1 MDILQEGYDQRE
13 FCSVKEAAEFL
24 GVSTKTVR
32 NRIAAKTLPAG
43 WNEIGRGKSQW
54 LIKRS
59 DLEAAKAAE
68 GAIVEAVK
76 RGEVAASSHRRPAQ
90 LELFKA
96 IMKQENDTLREE
108 LQAIRQSQERL
119 ERLLIEK
126 DEQLRA
132 LIEERKKPWWKVW

>member
-24 GVSTKTVR
+24 GVSTKTIR

-54 LIKRS
+54 LIKKV

-76 RGEVAASSHRRPAQ
+76 RGEVAARGQRRPAQ
-90 LELFKA
+90 METFKA
-96 IMKQENDTLREE
+96 IIKEENAALREE
-108 LQAIRQSQERL
+108 LQAIRQTQERL

-132 LIEERKKPWWKVW
+132 LIEEKKRPWWKVW